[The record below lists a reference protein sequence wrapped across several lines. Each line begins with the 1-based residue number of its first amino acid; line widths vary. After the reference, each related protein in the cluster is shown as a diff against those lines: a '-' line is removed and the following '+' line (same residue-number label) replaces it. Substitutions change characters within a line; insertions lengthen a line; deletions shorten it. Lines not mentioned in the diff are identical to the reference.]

1 MAVSMTRE
9 ELLAL
14 PVSFSIDTAGR
25 ALGMGRDKSR
35 SLNRDGKF
43 PIKVRELGPKLVCT
57 RHELFAYLGLDD
69 ETGKPI
75 PAERAPAA

>member
-1 MAVSMTRE
+1 MVGMTHE

-14 PVSFSIDTAGR
+14 PVSFSIDLAGR

-35 SLNRDGKF
+35 QLYRAGKF
-43 PIKVRELGPKLVCT
+43 PVRVRELPGPKLICT

-69 ETGKPI
+69 DGKPATGAG
-75 PAERAPAA
+75 PDRAA